1 MLTGPMA
8 ETDCSK
14 DFRQKYSQPLQPRTS
29 SLPHQKGSPH
39 PRNMTALQLDVRE
52 GRKCEPSG
60 AANPYPRHAPCW
72 FRYAPLA
79 RITPRAGAAD
89 RGRSRQI

>member
-1 MLTGPMA
+1 MLAGPMA
-8 ETDCSK
+8 ETDCSTVL
-14 DFRQKYSQPLQPRTS
+14 RRNYPQPLQPRPERFPIGRRVHTQDNMAA
-29 SLPHQKGSPH
+29 LP
-39 PRNMTALQLDVRE
+39 LDIRE